1 MSQNRNILPVPLEA
15 QSADAH
21 ELIRAWDVNGHQ
33 HVSISTNLGGL
44 PKEFGQ
50 LLAQIALHA
59 SVVYERNAKKPKA
72 DCLREILM
80 GFKEE
85 VSKNVGH

>member
-1 MSQNRNILPVPLEA
+1 MSQSKQQLPVPPEA
-15 QSADAH
+15 QSEDAH
-21 ELIRAWDVNGHQ
+21 ELVRVWDVKGNQ
-33 HVSISTNLGGL
+33 HVSISSNLGGQ
-44 PKEFGQ
+44 PREFGQ
-50 LLAQIALHA
+50 LLAQIALH
-59 SVVYERNAKKPKA
+59 SVVVYEKNNKLTRS

>member
-1 MSQNRNILPVPLEA
+1 MSQNRNALPVPPEA

-33 HVSISTNLGGL
+33 HVSISTSLGGM
-44 PKEFGQ
+44 PREFGQ

-59 SVVYERNAKKPKA
+59 AAVYERNAKKPRA
-72 DCLREILM
+72 DCLREILT